1 MAALEVVHGRL
12 DRLGLTPSAW
22 SFTAARP
29 TRRLSSRDQSHA
41 QTRTAQVNGSTEQVE
56 ALGQARELLNRHAS
70 LMNTPLEPAGVT
82 VFQVIGRLAG
92 LNERVS
98 EPIDFELVDSTKW
111 TKTEFSTK
119 RRGLEDLQIHLKEDR
134 PSERSS
140 LVGGD
145 A

>member
-1 MAALEVVHGRL
+1 
-12 DRLGLTPSAW
+12 
-22 SFTAARP
+22 
-29 TRRLSSRDQSHA
+29 
-41 QTRTAQVNGSTEQVE
+41 
-56 ALGQARELLNRHAS
+56 
-70 LMNTPLEPAGVT
+70 MNTPLEPAGVT